1 MPNGE
6 DRAAIDSKTT
16 LNNILSGL
24 RRLNPKRKKPPL
36 KGWGEQPDKVASDLQ
51 FPIKRYDDNWTFSVV
66 TLKSGLIPIFFH
78 QIAVAHS
85 SNPNDPDIVIDPW
98 NNNMF
103 KVPHIKLPLGG
114 GAGGSDC
121 NCKNK

>member
-1 MPNGE
+1 MPDLTVRIDIDPRGLSEASFPRPRKVVPNGE

-36 KGWGEQPDKVASDLQ
+36 KGWGEQADKVASDLQ

-66 TLKSGLIPIFFH
+66 TIKSGHIPIFFH

-85 SNPNDPDIVIDPW
+85 SNRRSR
-98 NNNMF
+98 
-103 KVPHIKLPLGG
+103 KTG
-114 GAGGSDC
+114 
-121 NCKNK
+121 CKTTP